1 MYVYGFGQIYE
12 ERKITNKEQHPT
24 PSSLV
29 GERKY
34 AVENINY
41 PCLKMVK

>member
-24 PSSLV
+24 PPLRPWSEKESMQ
-29 GERKY
+29 
-34 AVENINY
+34 
-41 PCLKMVK
+41 LKILTIHV